1 MVETRRR
8 RAPAMSPDERRAV
21 IVAATLPLLV
31 EHGTAVTT
39 RQIATASGIAEGT
52 VFRAFADKQ
61 ELLWAC
67 LHAAF
72 DPGSP
77 VRALAK
83 IPSELPIRERLLRA
97 SATVAEHWDRA
108 MQVGQAVRSG
118 CPGPPGGAWG
128 PSGGVAS
135 SGPAD
140 AVDVSKT
147 FGAVTALDG
156 VSVSVARGSV
166 HGLLGHNGA
175 GKTTLVDV
183 LTTLRPP
190 TGGNATV
197 AGFDV
202 VRAAAEVRRRIG
214 VTGQFASVDEDLT
227 GTQNLVLVGRL
238 LGASRRQAAQR
249 AAELLELFGLAEAA
263 DRPAKDYSGGMRR
276 RLDLASS
283 LTGHPDVVFLD
294 EPTTGLDPESRLGMW
309 DVVRTLVAGGTTV
322 LLTTQYLEEAD
333 QLADAITVLSHG
345 RVIAAGTAAELK
357 TRVGRRTVSATLALA
372 TDIGPALDTLRRAG
386 LDPLQAGR
394 TLTAPVDS
402 SRALAVEVRALDEAG
417 IEADELGLHEPTLDD
432 VYLTLTGANS

>member
-1 MVETRRR
+1 MT
-8 RAPAMSPDERRAV
+8 
-21 IVAATLPLLV
+21 
-31 EHGTAVTT
+31 
-39 RQIATASGIAEGT
+39 
-52 VFRAFADKQ
+52 
-61 ELLWAC
+61 ELM
-67 LHAAF
+67 
-72 DPGSP
+72 
-77 VRALAK
+77 
-83 IPSELPIRERLLRA
+83 I
-97 SATVAEHWDRA
+97 
-108 MQVGQAVRSG
+108 
-118 CPGPPGGAWG
+118 
-128 PSGGVAS
+128 
-135 SGPAD
+135 D

-156 VSVSVARGSV
+156 VSVSVRRGSV

-183 LTTLRPP
+183 LTTLRLP
-190 TGGNATV
+190 TGGTATV

-249 AAELLELFGLAEAA
+249 GAELLELFGLAEAA
-263 DRPAKDYSGGMRR
+263 DRPAKGYSGGMRR

-283 LTGHPDVVFLD
+283 LMGHPDVVFLD

-322 LLTTQYLEEAD
+322 LLSTQYLEEAD

-372 TDIGPALDTLRRAG
+372 TDIGPALRTLRRAG

-402 SRALAVEVRALDEAG
+402 SRALAVVVRALDEAG

-432 VYLTLTGANS
+432 VYLTLTGANP

>member
-1 MVETRRR
+1 MT
-8 RAPAMSPDERRAV
+8 
-21 IVAATLPLLV
+21 
-31 EHGTAVTT
+31 
-39 RQIATASGIAEGT
+39 
-52 VFRAFADKQ
+52 
-61 ELLWAC
+61 ELM
-67 LHAAF
+67 
-72 DPGSP
+72 
-77 VRALAK
+77 
-83 IPSELPIRERLLRA
+83 I
-97 SATVAEHWDRA
+97 
-108 MQVGQAVRSG
+108 
-118 CPGPPGGAWG
+118 
-128 PSGGVAS
+128 
-135 SGPAD
+135 D

-156 VSVSVARGSV
+156 VSVSVRRGSV

-183 LTTLRPP
+183 LTTLRLP
-190 TGGNATV
+190 TGGTATV

-227 GTQNLVLVGRL
+227 GTQNLVLLGRL

-249 AAELLELFGLAEAA
+249 TGELLDLFGLAEAA
-263 DRPAKDYSGGMRR
+263 DRPAKGYSGGMRR

-283 LTGHPDVVFLD
+283 LMGHPDVVFLD

-322 LLTTQYLEEAD
+322 LLSTQYLEEAD

-372 TDIGPALDTLRRAG
+372 TDIEPALRTLRRSG

-402 SRALAVEVRALDEAG
+402 SRALAVVVRALDEAG

-432 VYLTLTGANS
+432 VYLTLTGANP

>member
-1 MVETRRR
+1 MT
-8 RAPAMSPDERRAV
+8 
-21 IVAATLPLLV
+21 
-31 EHGTAVTT
+31 
-39 RQIATASGIAEGT
+39 
-52 VFRAFADKQ
+52 
-61 ELLWAC
+61 ELM
-67 LHAAF
+67 
-72 DPGSP
+72 
-77 VRALAK
+77 
-83 IPSELPIRERLLRA
+83 I
-97 SATVAEHWDRA
+97 
-108 MQVGQAVRSG
+108 
-118 CPGPPGGAWG
+118 
-128 PSGGVAS
+128 
-135 SGPAD
+135 D

-156 VSVSVARGSV
+156 VSASVRRGSV

-190 TGGNATV
+190 TGGTATV

-249 AAELLELFGLAEAA
+249 TGELLDLFGLAEAA
-263 DRPAKDYSGGMRR
+263 DRPAKGYSGGMRR

-283 LTGHPDVVFLD
+283 LMGHPDVVFLD

-322 LLTTQYLEEAD
+322 LLSTQYLEEAD

-345 RVIAAGTAAELK
+345 QVIAAGTAAELK

-372 TDIGPALDTLRRAG
+372 TDIEPALRTLRRSG

-402 SRALAVEVRALDEAG
+402 SRALAVVVRALDEAG

-432 VYLTLTGANS
+432 VYLTLTGANP

>member
-1 MVETRRR
+1 MT
-8 RAPAMSPDERRAV
+8 
-21 IVAATLPLLV
+21 
-31 EHGTAVTT
+31 
-39 RQIATASGIAEGT
+39 
-52 VFRAFADKQ
+52 
-61 ELLWAC
+61 ELM
-67 LHAAF
+67 
-72 DPGSP
+72 
-77 VRALAK
+77 
-83 IPSELPIRERLLRA
+83 I
-97 SATVAEHWDRA
+97 
-108 MQVGQAVRSG
+108 
-118 CPGPPGGAWG
+118 
-128 PSGGVAS
+128 
-135 SGPAD
+135 D

-156 VSVSVARGSV
+156 VSVSVRRGSV

-190 TGGNATV
+190 TGGTATV

-227 GTQNLVLVGRL
+227 GTQNLVLLGRL

-263 DRPAKDYSGGMRR
+263 DRPAKGYSGGMRR

-283 LTGHPDVVFLD
+283 LMGHPDVVFLD

-309 DVVRTLVAGGTTV
+309 DVVRALVAGGTTV
-322 LLTTQYLEEAD
+322 LLSTQYLEEVD

-372 TDIGPALDTLRRAG
+372 TDIEPALRTLRRSG

-402 SRALAVEVRALDEAG
+402 SRALAVVVRALDEAG

-432 VYLTLTGANS
+432 VYRTLTGANP

>member
-1 MVETRRR
+1 MT
-8 RAPAMSPDERRAV
+8 
-21 IVAATLPLLV
+21 
-31 EHGTAVTT
+31 
-39 RQIATASGIAEGT
+39 
-52 VFRAFADKQ
+52 
-61 ELLWAC
+61 ELM
-67 LHAAF
+67 
-72 DPGSP
+72 
-77 VRALAK
+77 
-83 IPSELPIRERLLRA
+83 I
-97 SATVAEHWDRA
+97 
-108 MQVGQAVRSG
+108 
-118 CPGPPGGAWG
+118 
-128 PSGGVAS
+128 
-135 SGPAD
+135 D

-156 VSVSVARGSV
+156 VSLSVPRGSV

-190 TGGNATV
+190 TGGTATV

-249 AAELLELFGLAEAA
+249 GAELLELFGLAEAA
-263 DRPAKDYSGGMRR
+263 DRPAEGYSGGMRR

-283 LTGHPDVVFLD
+283 LMGDPDVVFLD

-309 DVVRTLVAGGTTV
+309 DVVRTLVASGTTV
-322 LLTTQYLEEAD
+322 LLSTQYLEEAD

-345 RVIAAGTAAELK
+345 QVIAAGTAAELK

-386 LDPLQAGR
+386 LDPLPAGR

-402 SRALAVEVRALDEAG
+402 SRALAVVVRALDEAG

-432 VYLTLTGANS
+432 VYLTLTGANP

>member
-1 MVETRRR
+1 MT
-8 RAPAMSPDERRAV
+8 
-21 IVAATLPLLV
+21 
-31 EHGTAVTT
+31 
-39 RQIATASGIAEGT
+39 
-52 VFRAFADKQ
+52 
-61 ELLWAC
+61 ELM
-67 LHAAF
+67 
-72 DPGSP
+72 
-77 VRALAK
+77 
-83 IPSELPIRERLLRA
+83 I
-97 SATVAEHWDRA
+97 
-108 MQVGQAVRSG
+108 
-118 CPGPPGGAWG
+118 
-128 PSGGVAS
+128 
-135 SGPAD
+135 D

-156 VSVSVARGSV
+156 VSVSVRRGSV

-190 TGGNATV
+190 TGGTATV

-227 GTQNLVLVGRL
+227 GTQNLVLLGRL

-249 AAELLELFGLAEAA
+249 AAELLDLFGLAEAA
-263 DRPAKDYSGGMRR
+263 DRPAKGYSGGMRR

-283 LTGHPDVVFLD
+283 LMGHPDVVFLD

-322 LLTTQYLEEAD
+322 LLSTQYLEEAD

-402 SRALAVEVRALDEAG
+402 SRALAVVVRALDEAG

-432 VYLTLTGANS
+432 VYLTLTGANP

>member
-1 MVETRRR
+1 
-8 RAPAMSPDERRAV
+8 
-21 IVAATLPLLV
+21 
-31 EHGTAVTT
+31 VT
-39 RQIATASGIAEGT
+39 
-52 VFRAFADKQ
+52 
-61 ELLWAC
+61 ELM
-67 LHAAF
+67 
-72 DPGSP
+72 
-77 VRALAK
+77 
-83 IPSELPIRERLLRA
+83 I
-97 SATVAEHWDRA
+97 
-108 MQVGQAVRSG
+108 
-118 CPGPPGGAWG
+118 
-128 PSGGVAS
+128 
-135 SGPAD
+135 D

-156 VSVSVARGSV
+156 VSVSVRRGSV

-190 TGGNATV
+190 TGGTATV

-227 GTQNLVLVGRL
+227 GTQNLVLLGRL

-249 AAELLELFGLAEAA
+249 GAELLELFGLAEAA
-263 DRPAKDYSGGMRR
+263 DRPAEGYSGGMR

-283 LTGHPDVVFLD
+283 LMGHPDVVFLD

-309 DVVRTLVAGGTTV
+309 DVVRTLVASGTTV
-322 LLTTQYLEEAD
+322 LLSTQYLEEAD

-345 RVIAAGTAAELK
+345 QVIAAGTAAELK

-402 SRALAVEVRALDEAG
+402 SRALAVVVRALDEAG
-417 IEADELGLHEPTLDD
+417 IEGDELGLHEPTLDD
-432 VYLTLTGANS
+432 VYLTLTGANP

>member
-1 MVETRRR
+1 MT
-8 RAPAMSPDERRAV
+8 
-21 IVAATLPLLV
+21 
-31 EHGTAVTT
+31 
-39 RQIATASGIAEGT
+39 
-52 VFRAFADKQ
+52 
-61 ELLWAC
+61 ELM
-67 LHAAF
+67 
-72 DPGSP
+72 
-77 VRALAK
+77 
-83 IPSELPIRERLLRA
+83 I
-97 SATVAEHWDRA
+97 
-108 MQVGQAVRSG
+108 
-118 CPGPPGGAWG
+118 
-128 PSGGVAS
+128 
-135 SGPAD
+135 D

-147 FGAVTALDG
+147 FGALTALDR
-156 VSVSVARGSV
+156 VSVAVPRGSV

-190 TGGNATV
+190 TGGTATV

-227 GTQNLVLVGRL
+227 GTQNLVLLARL

-263 DRPAKDYSGGMRR
+263 GRPAKGYSGGMRR

-283 LTGHPDVVFLD
+283 LMGYPDVVFLD

-309 DVVRTLVAGGTTV
+309 EVVRTLAAGGTTV
-322 LLTTQYLEEAD
+322 LLSTQYLEEAD

-345 RVIAAGTAAELK
+345 RVIETGTAAELK

-372 TDIGPALDTLRRAG
+372 ADIGPALDTLRRAG
-386 LDPLQAGR
+386 LDPLPAGR
-394 TLTAPVDS
+394 TLTVPVDS
-402 SRALAVEVRALDEAG
+402 SRALVVVVRALDEAG

>member
-1 MVETRRR
+1 M
-8 RAPAMSPDERRAV
+8 
-21 IVAATLPLLV
+21 
-31 EHGTAVTT
+31 
-39 RQIATASGIAEGT
+39 AE
-52 VFRAFADKQ
+52 
-61 ELLWAC
+61 LM
-67 LHAAF
+67 
-72 DPGSP
+72 
-77 VRALAK
+77 
-83 IPSELPIRERLLRA
+83 I
-97 SATVAEHWDRA
+97 
-108 MQVGQAVRSG
+108 
-118 CPGPPGGAWG
+118 
-128 PSGGVAS
+128 
-135 SGPAD
+135 D

-156 VSVSVARGSV
+156 VSLSVPRGSV

-190 TGGNATV
+190 TGGTATV

-249 AAELLELFGLAEAA
+249 GAELLELFGLAEAA
-263 DRPAKDYSGGMRR
+263 DRPAEGYSGGMRR

-283 LTGHPDVVFLD
+283 LMGHPDVVFLD

-309 DVVRTLVAGGTTV
+309 DVVRTLVASGTTV
-322 LLTTQYLEEAD
+322 LLSTQYLEEAD

-345 RVIAAGTAAELK
+345 QVIAAGTAAELK

-402 SRALAVEVRALDEAG
+402 SRALAVVVRALDEAG

-432 VYLTLTGANS
+432 VYLTLTGANP

>member
-1 MVETRRR
+1 MT
-8 RAPAMSPDERRAV
+8 
-21 IVAATLPLLV
+21 
-31 EHGTAVTT
+31 
-39 RQIATASGIAEGT
+39 
-52 VFRAFADKQ
+52 
-61 ELLWAC
+61 ELM
-67 LHAAF
+67 
-72 DPGSP
+72 
-77 VRALAK
+77 
-83 IPSELPIRERLLRA
+83 I
-97 SATVAEHWDRA
+97 
-108 MQVGQAVRSG
+108 
-118 CPGPPGGAWG
+118 
-128 PSGGVAS
+128 
-135 SGPAD
+135 D

-156 VSVSVARGSV
+156 VSASVRRGSV

-190 TGGNATV
+190 TGGTATV

-249 AAELLELFGLAEAA
+249 TGELLDLFGLAEAA
-263 DRPAKDYSGGMRR
+263 DRPAKGYSGGMRR

-283 LTGHPDVVFLD
+283 LMGHPDVVFLD

-309 DVVRTLVAGGTTV
+309 DVVRALVAGGTTV
-322 LLTTQYLEEAD
+322 LLSTQYLEEVD

-372 TDIGPALDTLRRAG
+372 TDIEPALRTLRRSG

-402 SRALAVEVRALDEAG
+402 SRALAVVVRALDEAG

-432 VYLTLTGANS
+432 VYLTLTGANP

>member
-1 MVETRRR
+1 MT
-8 RAPAMSPDERRAV
+8 
-21 IVAATLPLLV
+21 
-31 EHGTAVTT
+31 
-39 RQIATASGIAEGT
+39 
-52 VFRAFADKQ
+52 
-61 ELLWAC
+61 ELM
-67 LHAAF
+67 
-72 DPGSP
+72 
-77 VRALAK
+77 
-83 IPSELPIRERLLRA
+83 I
-97 SATVAEHWDRA
+97 
-108 MQVGQAVRSG
+108 
-118 CPGPPGGAWG
+118 
-128 PSGGVAS
+128 
-135 SGPAD
+135 D

-156 VSVSVARGSV
+156 VSVSVRRGSV

-190 TGGNATV
+190 TGGTATV

-249 AAELLELFGLAEAA
+249 AAELLELFGLTEAA
-263 DRPAKDYSGGMRR
+263 DRPAKVYSGGMRR

-283 LTGHPDVVFLD
+283 LMGHPDVVFLD

-309 DVVRTLVAGGTTV
+309 DVVRTLVASGTTV
-322 LLTTQYLEEAD
+322 LLSTQYLEEAD

-372 TDIGPALDTLRRAG
+372 TDIGPALRTLRRSG

-402 SRALAVEVRALDEAG
+402 SRALAVVVRALDEAG

-432 VYLTLTGANS
+432 VYLTLTGANP

>member
-1 MVETRRR
+1 MT
-8 RAPAMSPDERRAV
+8 
-21 IVAATLPLLV
+21 
-31 EHGTAVTT
+31 
-39 RQIATASGIAEGT
+39 
-52 VFRAFADKQ
+52 
-61 ELLWAC
+61 ELM
-67 LHAAF
+67 
-72 DPGSP
+72 
-77 VRALAK
+77 
-83 IPSELPIRERLLRA
+83 I
-97 SATVAEHWDRA
+97 
-108 MQVGQAVRSG
+108 
-118 CPGPPGGAWG
+118 
-128 PSGGVAS
+128 
-135 SGPAD
+135 D
-140 AVDVSKT
+140 AVHVSKT

-156 VSVSVARGSV
+156 VSVSVPRGSV

-238 LGASRRQAAQR
+238 LGASRGQAARR
-249 AAELLELFGLAEAA
+249 AGELLELFGLADAA
-263 DRPAKDYSGGMRR
+263 GRPAKDYSGGMRR

-283 LTGHPDVVFLD
+283 LMGYPDVVFLD

-309 DVVRTLVAGGTTV
+309 DVVRALVAAGTTV

-372 TDIGPALDTLRRAG
+372 TDVGPALDTLRRAG

-402 SRALAVEVRALDEAG
+402 SRALAVVVRALDEAG

-432 VYLTLTGANS
+432 VYLTLTGANP